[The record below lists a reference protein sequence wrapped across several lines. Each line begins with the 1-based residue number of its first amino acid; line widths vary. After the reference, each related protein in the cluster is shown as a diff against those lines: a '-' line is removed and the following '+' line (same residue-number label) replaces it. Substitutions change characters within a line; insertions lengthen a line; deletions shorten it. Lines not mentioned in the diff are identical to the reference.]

1 MGRRKRS
8 GTDREGTAQCDRKP
22 GRDWAVDE
30 NEDPILKTANELND
44 GTGQTHCRAE
54 LRSVVQGN
62 ARLQK
67 QCHDE
72 KMRADAL
79 KAEVKA
85 SMATIRGLQQSHQ
98 SMEKTIAD
106 LQAENALLRQ
116 QVGSLTD
123 KVADV
128 EIDKEALWKN
138 YFAFRYFHRFKLA
151 AKGSSGATKDGGP
164 AANCA
169 IIGGLGCGKQ
179 CSQLCAPMEYT
190 TLDEDGRRPDRVEPS
205 SLR

>member
-8 GTDREGTAQCDRKP
+8 GGAQGPEGAATWDRNAS
-22 GRDWAVDE
+22 RDWAVDE
-30 NEDPILKTANELND
+30 WNNGQQWHWSVRKQPVDENEDPVLKTSNEPND
-44 GTGQTHCRAE
+44 SERQSVCKQE

-85 SMATIRGLQQSHQ
+85 SMATIRSLQQSHQ

-106 LQAENALLRQ
+106 LQAENARLRHS
-116 QVGSLTD
+116 VGSLTD
-123 KVADV
+123 KVV
-128 EIDKEALWKN
+128 EVETDKDALWKS

-151 AKGSSGATKDGGP
+151 AKGSSRPTNG
-164 AANCA
+164 
-169 IIGGLGCGKQ
+169 GGLAGF
-179 CSQLCAPMEYT
+179 CAPMEYT
-190 TLDEDGRRPDRVEPS
+190 TRDEDGKTPD
-205 SLR
+205 